1 MDANMTDAEIL
12 AIGKKQFLLMMM
24 FSLLKKW

>member
-12 AIGKKQFLLMMM
+12 AIGKILIFHMNKYPFNNT
-24 FSLLKKW
+24 